1 LQTLHQEELAGDPRR
16 YRILLSRGRKD
27 SVLPMLSSHCLGL
40 KSDPMPISKNALVRS
55 TVLFLLLGLAALLA
69 IVAAMF
75 WLVGE
80 TDVNSK
86 NLIKARSERSSLIT
100 LQSLGQDAETGQ
112 RGYLLT
118 GNPLYLAPFEDA
130 SAKFP
135 EQMDKVQ
142 AAFADNPE
150 QASLTARLRETLTAK
165 FAEMEQTIELVKS
178 GQRDAALAIV
188 DADSGRELMDE
199 ARQFFER
206 AIDRADQSVVDSIER
221 QQRGIDLL
229 RWVTFFGALVILV
242 VVGGSAWTVWLYTR
256 QLVQAQREVAALNA
270 DLERRVTERTSD
282 LGRANEEI
290 QRFAY
295 IVTHDLR
302 APLVNI
308 MGFTS
313 ELEAS
318 LEALQA
324 YIGEAV
330 PATDTGAKLDR
341 EADSKKGEAARLAA
355 FDELPEAIT
364 FIRSS
369 TRKMDA
375 LINAI
380 LKLSREGRRTLKPE
394 GVDLQALLENAANA
408 VRHQIVEAGGEV
420 IIEGKP
426 PTMLSD
432 RLTLEQ
438 IFGNLLDNAVKYR
451 APQRPLR
458 IHIQAATGPGNTI
471 VVKVADNG
479 RGIAAQDHERIF
491 ELFRRSGSQDQAGEG
506 IGLAHVRSMAR
517 NIGGDIVVRSELG
530 TGSTFELTLARDL
543 HKIIGVA

>member
-1 LQTLHQEELAGDPRR
+1 MGKSLWEIRGAIRS
-16 YRILLSRGRKD
+16 LLSSGPND
-27 SVLPMLSSHCLGL
+27 SVRAKMSSHRLGL

-55 TVLFLLLGLAALLA
+55 TVLFILLGLAALLA

-100 LQSLGQDAETGQ
+100 LRGLGQDAETGQ

-130 SAKFP
+130 RAKFP

-150 QASLTARLRETLTAK
+150 LAGLTARLRETLTAK
-165 FAEMEQTIELVKS
+165 FAELERTIELFKS

-206 AIDRADQSVVDSIER
+206 AIERADQSVIASIER

-256 QLVQAQREVAALNA
+256 QLVAAQREVAILNT
-270 DLERRVTERTSD
+270 DLEKRVTERTSD

-330 PATDTGAKLDR
+330 PAMEKATPYGEVD
-341 EADSKKGEAARLAA
+341 EKGEAARLAA
-355 FDELPEAIT
+355 FEELPEAIT

-394 GVDLQALLENAANA
+394 GVDLQALLENAGNA
-408 VRHQIVEAGGEV
+408 VRHQIVEAGGEL

-426 PTMLSD
+426 PTALSD

-479 RGIAAQDHERIF
+479 RGIAIQDHERIF
-491 ELFRRSGSQDQAGEG
+491 ELFRRSGSQDQPGEG

-530 TGSTFELTLARDL
+530 TGSTFELTFARDL
-543 HKIIGVA
+543 HKIIGAA

>member
-1 LQTLHQEELAGDPRR
+1 
-16 YRILLSRGRKD
+16 
-27 SVLPMLSSHCLGL
+27 
-40 KSDPMPISKNALVRS
+40 MPISRIALLRS
-55 TVLFLLLGLAALLA
+55 TVLFILLGLAALLA
-69 IVAAMF
+69 IVAGML
-75 WLVGE
+75 WLVSE
-80 TDVNSK
+80 TDTNAK
-86 NLIKARSERSSLIT
+86 NLIKARSERSTLISLRG
-100 LQSLGQDAETGQ
+100 LSQDAETGQ

-118 GNPLYLAPFEDA
+118 GNADYLAPYEA
-130 SAKFP
+130 AKAALP
-135 EQMDKVQ
+135 GEIDKVET
-142 AAFADNPE
+142 AFADNPE
-150 QASLTARLRETLTAK
+150 QSVLVAKLRETLTSK
-165 FAEMEQTIELVKS
+165 LAEMQQTIDLTKA
-178 GQRDAALAIV
+178 GDRDAALAIV
-188 DADSGRELMDE
+188 NADTGRELMDE
-199 ARQFFER
+199 ARAFFDR
-206 AIDRADQSVVDSIER
+206 AIDEADATVLASIER
-221 QQRGIDLL
+221 QQSGINML
-229 RWVTFFGALVILV
+229 RWVTFFGALVIVV
-242 VVGGSAWTVWLYTR
+242 VVGGSAWTVWQYTR
-256 QLVQAQREVAALNA
+256 QLIEAQREVATLNA
-270 DLERRVTERTSD
+270 DLERRVIERTAD

-318 LEALQA
+318 LGALQA
-324 YIGEAV
+324 YIDAASTPTDGEALNADANHQTV
-330 PATDTGAKLDR
+330 V
-341 EADSKKGEAARLAA
+341 EARQAA
-355 FDELPEAIT
+355 FEDLPEAIG

-369 TRKMDA
+369 THKMDA

-394 GVDLQALLENAANA
+394 GVDLPALLENAASA

-426 PTMLSD
+426 QAMLSD

-458 IHIQAATGPGNTI
+458 IHIQTDIGPGNTI

-491 ELFRRSGSQDQAGEG
+491 ELFRRSGSQDQPGEG

-517 NIGGDIVVRSELG
+517 NIGGDIAVRSELG
-530 TGSTFELTLARDL
+530 TGSTFELTFARDL
-543 HKIIGVA
+543 RKIIGAA

>member
-1 LQTLHQEELAGDPRR
+1 MCRLRTLPSGRR
-16 YRILLSRGRKD
+16 DD
-27 SVLPMLSSHCLGL
+27 SVPTKMSSSRLGL
-40 KSDPMPISKNALVRS
+40 KSGAMPISRSTLLRS
-55 TVLFLLLGLAALLA
+55 TVLFILLGLAALLA
-69 IVAAMF
+69 IVAGML
-75 WLVGE
+75 WLVSE
-80 TDVNSK
+80 TDTNSK
-86 NLIKARSERSSLIT
+86 NLIKARSERSTLIT
-100 LQSLGQDAETGQ
+100 LRGLGQDAETGQ

-118 GNPLYLAPFEDA
+118 GNADYLAPYEA
-130 SAKFP
+130 AKAALP
-135 EQMDKVQ
+135 AQIDKVVM
-142 AAFADNPE
+142 AFADNAE
-150 QASLTARLRETLTAK
+150 QSGLVAKLRETLTAK
-165 FAEMEQTIELVKS
+165 FAEMQQTIDLTKAGNRS
-178 GQRDAALAIV
+178 AALAIV
-188 DADSGRELMDE
+188 NADTGRELMDE
-199 ARQFFER
+199 ARAFFDR
-206 AIDRADQSVVDSIER
+206 AIEEADHTVLTSIER
-221 QQRGIDLL
+221 QQSSINML
-229 RWVTFFGALVILV
+229 RWVTFLGALVIVV
-242 VVGGSAWTVWLYTR
+242 VVGGSAWTLWQYTR
-256 QLVQAQREVAALNA
+256 QLVEAQREVAILNT
-270 DLERRVTERTSD
+270 DLERRVLERTAD

-318 LEALQA
+318 LGALQT
-324 YIGEAV
+324 YIG
-330 PATDTGAKLDR
+330 DTPHGETALT
-341 EADSKKGEAARLAA
+341 ADANDHTAENARLAA
-355 FDELPEAIT
+355 FEDLPEAIG

-369 TRKMDA
+369 THKMDA

-394 GVDLQALLENAANA
+394 GVDLQALLENAASA

-420 IIEGKP
+420 IIDGKP
-426 PTMLSD
+426 PAMLSD

-458 IHIQAATGPGNTI
+458 VHIQAGTGPGNTI

-491 ELFRRSGSQDQAGEG
+491 ELFRRSGSQDQPGEG

-530 TGSTFELTLARDL
+530 AGSTFELTFARDL
-543 HKIIGVA
+543 RKIIGAA